1 MTLECLF
8 RLNLIAENQYVKV
21 KILGEINKNFEIIF
35 KYERKKNQLY
45 TTLVSVCDWSISHLE
60 TEVSDDVIESVEKS
74 ILVIYL
80 FKKGKKGEKENE

>member
-21 KILGEINKNFEIIF
+21 KILGERNKSFEINF

-60 TEVSDDVIESVEKS
+60 TEVNDNVTESTEKS
-74 ILVIYL
+74 VLVIYL
-80 FKKGKKGEKENE
+80 FNKGKKGEKENE